1 MEDMSTVASKAYR
14 HHLKNDP
21 NFIRYY
27 NSITPQKIMGK
38 LFIGS
43 RPSKRKKSQDIKNLR
58 AIPWVFAWTQIRFI
72 LPAWLGTLEALKLAE
87 KGQNKNVLKDM
98 LNNWPFFYAMMD
110 MLDMVLTKTD
120 QRVIQFYEECLAD
133 DNLKNIGKK
142 LRKQLLSL
150 IYLNK
155 KLIPRHILEQRKS
168 YRESIR
174 VRNTYAETL
183 NLLQADIMKKLNN
196 SNLKGKNRK
205 ILMDA
210 MLVTIAG
217 IAAAMK
223 NVG

>member
-1 MEDMSTVASKAYR
+1 MNSMSEASSSAYR
-14 HHLKNDP
+14 SHIHDS
-21 NFIRYY
+21 NFLRYY
-27 NSITPQKIMGK
+27 RTITPQKI
-38 LFIGS
+38 LDQLSIGS
-43 RPSKRKKSQDIKNLR
+43 RPTKRKKSDEIENLR
-58 AIPWVFAWTQIRFI
+58 AIPWVFSWTQIRFI

-87 KGQNKNVLKDM
+87 KGQNNKILEDM

-133 DNLKNIGKK
+133 QELKNVGEK

-155 KLIPRHILEQRKS
+155 KLIPTHILEQRKS

-174 VRNTYAETL
+174 IRNTYAETL
-183 NLLQADIMKKLNN
+183 NLLQADIMRKLNKN
-196 SNLKGKNRK
+196 NLKSKNRK
-205 ILMDA
+205 ILRDA

-217 IAAAMK
+217 ISAAMK
-223 NVG
+223 NTG

>member
-1 MEDMSTVASKAYR
+1 
-14 HHLKNDP
+14 
-21 NFIRYY
+21 
-27 NSITPQKIMGK
+27 
-38 LFIGS
+38 
-43 RPSKRKKSQDIKNLR
+43 
-58 AIPWVFAWTQIRFI
+58 
-72 LPAWLGTLEALKLAE
+72 
-87 KGQNKNVLKDM
+87 
-98 LNNWPFFYAMMD
+98 MMD